1 MNHRAVVALLVV
13 MVVAALLEVA
23 AVEVVAVAE
32 VVAALLEVAAAEVV
46 AEVVAVVVAVV
57 EVVAVVVAV
66 AVAVA
71 VVTEVV
77 AVAVGTFFFGE
88 TIFVVVVSKHQ
99 FHGTA
104 SLPAPRSEEG
114 IQPVSFLT

>member
-1 MNHRAVVALLVV
+1 M
-13 MVVAALLEVA
+13 
-23 AVEVVAVAE
+23 
-32 VVAALLEVAAAEVV
+32 AAAEVV
-46 AEVVAVVVAVV
+46 AVAVVVAVV
-57 EVVAVVVAV
+57 EVVAVAAAV

-71 VVTEVV
+71 VVAEVVAVEVVV

>member
-46 AEVVAVVVAVV
+46 AVV
-57 EVVAVVVAV
+57 EVVAVA
-66 AVAVA
+66 AAVA
-71 VVTEVV
+71 VVAEVVAVEVVV